1 MGFSGMS
8 SVVETLLLIT
18 RIVKPSTIQL
28 SDIGCALVGVNGS
41 GTLWWSLNLGSG
53 GEYQMDSLAY
63 NSVPAEDNGS

>member
-41 GTLWWSLNLGSG
+41 GTLWWSPDLGSG
-53 GEYQMDSLAY
+53 GEYLA
-63 NSVPAEDNGS
+63 VPAGQIDVACCPGR

>member
-41 GTLWWSLNLGSG
+41 GTLWWSPDLGSG
-53 GEYQMDSLAY
+53 GEYQS
-63 NSVPAEDNGS
+63 G